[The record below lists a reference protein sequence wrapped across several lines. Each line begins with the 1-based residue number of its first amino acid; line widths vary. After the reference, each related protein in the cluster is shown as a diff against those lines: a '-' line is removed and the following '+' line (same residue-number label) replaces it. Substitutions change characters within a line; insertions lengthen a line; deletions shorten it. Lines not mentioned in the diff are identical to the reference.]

1 MRADARVGGHF
12 VQGHVDSTGTI
23 EELRQDGDC
32 WWVTVRF
39 PPSLAAQIV
48 RKGSIAIDG
57 ISLTVAGVD
66 DRRLDVQII
75 PFTWQH
81 TNLKAAKVND
91 PVNLECDMLG
101 KYVLRA
107 MEVTSKTGK
116 AGRRQDVTKK
126 TLKTPFAS
134 IEDAVAAIRDG
145 RMIIVVDDEDRE
157 NEGDLTIAAESVTPD
172 VINFMATHGPR
183 ADLPVDD
190 GVAARRA
197 RAAAGGERQHDAV
210 QHGVL
215 RPDRREA
222 ARDDGHLGRPT
233 GRRPS

>member
-1 MRADARVGGHF
+1 MFTGLVETVGEVAEIKPTPAGVRIRLMTDLASTLLPGDSLAVNGVCLTVVSADPGGVNMDISPETLRVSSLGTLRRGAPVNLERPMRADSRVGGHF
-12 VQGHVDSTGTI
+12 VQGHVDATGTI

-75 PFTWQH
+75 PFTWEH
-81 TNLKAAKVND
+81 TNLKKAKVND

-107 MEVTSKTGK
+107 ME
-116 AGRRQDVTKK
+116 
-126 TLKTPFAS
+126 TLK
-134 IEDAVAAIRDG
+134 DWKK
-145 RMIIVVDDEDRE
+145 
-157 NEGDLTIAAESVTPD
+157 
-172 VINFMATHGPR
+172 
-183 ADLPVDD
+183 
-190 GVAARRA
+190 
-197 RAAAGGERQHDAV
+197 
-210 QHGVL
+210 
-215 RPDRREA
+215 
-222 ARDDGHLGRPT
+222 
-233 GRRPS
+233 